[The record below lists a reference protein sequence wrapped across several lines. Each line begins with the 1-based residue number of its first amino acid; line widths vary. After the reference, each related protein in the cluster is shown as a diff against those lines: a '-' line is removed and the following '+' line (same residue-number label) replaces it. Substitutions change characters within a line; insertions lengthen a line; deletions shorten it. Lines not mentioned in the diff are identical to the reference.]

1 MPKYIVNAMV
11 QIEYNVPVEAE
22 DESAAM
28 QALDEWIIDDFEP
41 YKEHAQ
47 WDFEVLVDE

>member
-1 MPKYIVNAMV
+1 MPTIR
-11 QIEYNVPVEAE
+11 QHDVPVEAE

-41 YKEHAQ
+41 YKEHAM
-47 WDFEVLVDE
+47 WDFEVQVDE